1 MTEPKGREQTHL
13 RYDLIPGFF
22 KEQLAEI
29 FSEGVV
35 KYGEKNWMNQPSEF
49 YRDCLNHAQVHL
61 DKFNDGDHSE
71 NQLAK
76 VAWNVLAAL
85 WYYRVGHELLGHD
98 KPTITLNM
106 ERYVLLKE
114 SRIKA
119 EAAENQYNSLEKARQ
134 GL

>member
-1 MTEPKGREQTHL
+1 MIEQKGREVTHL
-13 RYDLIPGFF
+13 RYDLIPGLF
-22 KEQLAEI
+22 KAEI
-29 FSEGVV
+29 ASIFTEGAA
-35 KYGEKNWMNQPSEF
+35 KYGENNWKNQPAEF

-85 WYYRVGHELLGHD
+85 WYYKEGWKFLGHD
-98 KPTITLNM
+98 RPKVTLKMEAFEWERQTAEDNPTTQQIGP
-106 ERYVLLKE
+106 
-114 SRIKA
+114 
-119 EAAENQYNSLEKARQ
+119 LEKVRR